1 VYHRLESGCDKGRP
15 IDLDSTPYEL
25 SSLVDL
31 IGMLMDGWQI
41 AHLRYA
47 DHCDVPGG
55 PVSPAAFIALERS
68 DQAAWIVIMDDG
80 RSLSHTSLIALF
92 RDHPNV
98 WKHRSGAHIDRAMPA
113 PDAPPV
119 PAEQWGAVPDVFPA
133 GLDLSPGGLRA
144 VVCVNQSQAIDGVTV
159 AITSLERFADGARA
173 HYLCH
178 APGRRFREEAGALD
192 AIAVD
197 DGARL
202 YRVASLAQHQ
212 RGNRIEG
219 ALALVPAIP
228 HDART
233 LTITIGNL
241 GPSTN
246 GQPHPGP
253 WVFPIGLDTT
263 P

>member
-1 VYHRLESGCDKGRP
+1 MYHRPESACDKGRP

-113 PDAPPV
+113 PNTPPV
-119 PAEQWGAVPDVFPA
+119 PAEEWGPNPAAFPDE
-133 GLDLSPGGLRA
+133 LDLSPGGLRA

-178 APGRRFREEAGALD
+178 APGRRFREQAGALA

-197 DGARL
+197 DAARL

-253 WVFPIGLDTT
+253 WVFPIGLDATS
-263 P
+263 

>member
-1 VYHRLESGCDKGRP
+1 LT
-15 IDLDSTPYEL
+15 DLVGL
-25 SSLVDL
+25 LL
-31 IGMLMDGWQI
+31 DGWQI

-55 PVSPAAFIALERS
+55 PVAPAAFIGLERS
-68 DQAAWIVIMDDG
+68 DSQAWIVIIDDG
-80 RSLSHTSLIALF
+80 RSLSHRSLIMLF
-92 RDHPNV
+92 GDHPNV

-113 PDAPPV
+113 PDTPPL
-119 PAEQWGAVPDVFPA
+119 PAEQWGAVPDAFS
-133 GLDLSPGGLRA
+133 GDLDLSPAGLRG

-178 APGRRFREEAGALD
+178 APGRRFREQAGALD

-197 DGARL
+197 DAARM
-202 YRVASLAQHQ
+202 YRVASRTRRQQ
-212 RGNRIEG
+212 GNRIEG
-219 ALALVPAIP
+219 SLVLVPAVP

-241 GPSTN
+241 GPGSD
-246 GQPHPGP
+246 GEPQPGP
-253 WVFPIGLDTT
+253 WVFPIGLEQVT
-263 P
+263 